1 MNVNLHKNW
10 LCSCHGGFNHN
21 ISKSGLL
28 SRSHSSADDTIMPKR
43 TKAEAEATRE
53 ALLDA
58 AEITFLERG
67 VSRTSLEQIARQAGM
82 TRGAVYWH
90 FKNKSDL
97 FHAMLDRV
105 KMPLRQLLD
114 DVEDPDQ
121 PNAPLESLR
130 LATLHA
136 LERLQGPRSRRVHTI
151 LLHCSESASDVDILA
166 LQDQLSSDCYETM
179 VERFEQ
185 AHNTGT
191 LASSIEPE
199 IACRMLMSMFLG
211 LMHDWLRDP
220 ERYDI
225 GEVGPRMLDTF
236 FERIS
241 PMPADP
247 LPC

>member
-1 MNVNLHKNW
+1 MPAQ
-10 LCSCHGGFNHN
+10 
-21 ISKSGLL
+21 GLAL
-28 SRSHSSADDTIMPKR
+28 HSSVDDNIMPKR

-58 AEITFLERG
+58 AEVIFLERG

-114 DVEDPDQ
+114 DVEEPDQ
-121 PNAPLESLR
+121 PNTALESLR

-136 LERLQGPRSRRVHTI
+136 LERLQRPRSRRVHTI

-166 LQDQLSSDCYETM
+166 LQDQLACDCYETM
-179 VERFEQ
+179 VERFEE
-185 AHNTGT
+185 ARGTGT
-191 LASSIEPE
+191 LIDSVEPE
-199 IACRMLMSMFLG
+199 IACRMLMSMILG

-225 GEVGPRMLDTF
+225 GDVGPRMIDTF

-241 PMPADP
+241 LPSATPSSPGKPAARTK
-247 LPC
+247 